1 MQYFVKG
8 GSIDKGM
15 VGEQAVQQSAAG
27 GGPDVDSVGPTT
39 ATDMDV
45 EHPVAGGATDAWSS
59 VGVDMGMDIEHP
71 FSVEPPARVDAV
83 GPGGEPAAEQG
94 VAHVIDE
101 IKYYIDRRIVG
112 AHSALLALRSVPEL
126 ELKPPSQS
134 LPLHLEGRRQVRC
147 SLARLCCRCLRSPA
161 SAVPDTRLR

>member
-1 MQYFVKG
+1 MSPRTKRR
-8 GSIDKGM
+8 SRRSWSRS
-15 VGEQAVQQSAAG
+15 QSELL
-27 GGPDVDSVGPTT
+27 
-39 ATDMDV
+39 V

-94 VAHVIDE
+94 VAHMIDE
-101 IKYYIDRRIVG
+101 FKYYIDRRIVG

-147 SLARLCCRCLRSPA
+147 LSRAPLLPLFAVTCERCA
-161 SAVPDTRLR
+161 